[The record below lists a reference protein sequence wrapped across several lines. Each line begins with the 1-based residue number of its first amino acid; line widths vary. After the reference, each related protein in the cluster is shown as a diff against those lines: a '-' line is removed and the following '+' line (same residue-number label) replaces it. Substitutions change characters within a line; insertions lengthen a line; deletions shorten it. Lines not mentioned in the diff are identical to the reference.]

1 MTKPATFKQADY
13 DRLFK
18 SATTAG
24 FEGVRLV
31 IDPAT
36 GTIDATFLKNAES
49 LPRDEKEW
57 DNV

>member
-1 MTKPATFKQADY
+1 MTARATFKQADY

-18 SATTAG
+18 SATLAG

-36 GTIDATFLKNAES
+36 GKIDATFLKNAVSVPQDNE
-49 LPRDEKEW
+49 EW
-57 DNV
+57 KNV